1 MWVRTSF
8 MLPDGYHIE
17 KDADLLT
24 LLRSDG
30 SVVARFSVRGVEW
43 SEVELAVE
51 SDARG
56 TVQCTVPLASRLPTL
71 VASQLHRRGE

>member
-1 MWVRTSF
+1 
-8 MLPDGYHIE
+8 MLPNGYHIE

-56 TVQCTVPLASRLPTL
+56 TVQCTVHRVPSTHARRKS
-71 VASQLHRRGE
+71 LHRRGE